1 MKIKELF
8 DRGNP
13 VFSFEFFPPKDD
25 AGITSLM
32 ETVKNLQDLHPSFV
46 SVTYGAGGSTRRKTI
61 EITKRIKQELGI
73 EAMSHLTCVG
83 HSRDEIS
90 AILDEI
96 ETAGI
101 ENIMTLRGDP
111 PKGETH
117 FAPHPDGF
125 RYASEL
131 VTFIRSRKP
140 AFCLG
145 VAGYPEGHPEAPSK
159 EADLTNLKRKVD
171 AGANFVVT
179 QLFFDPRD
187 YFDLIERA
195 QALGIGLPIVPGI
208 MLFNDTVAA
217 NIAYGRLSGTR
228 DSDILRAAE
237 AAHAMQFIRE
247 MPEGLATLIGENGV
261 RLSGGQRQR
270 LAIARAFLKDAPI
283 LILDEATSAL
293 DSESERHVQEALAT
307 LVRNRTTLVIAHR
320 LSTIERADRI
330 VVLESGRVAETG
342 RHAELLKAEGIYAR
356 LHRIQYSKESG
367 A

>member
-13 VFSFEFFPPKDD
+13 VFSFEFFPPKDE

-111 PKGETH
+111 PRGEAH
-117 FAPHPDGF
+117 FVPHPDGF
-125 RYASEL
+125 GHANEL
-131 VTFIRSRKP
+131 VTFIRSQKP

-159 EADLTNLKRKVD
+159 EADLANLKRKVD
-171 AGANFVVT
+171 AGANFIVT
-179 QLFFDPRD
+179 QLFFDTRD
-187 YFDLIERA
+187 YFDLTERA
-195 QALGIGLPIVPGI
+195 QAVGIRLPVVPGI
-208 MLFNDTVAA
+208 MPITDVAQIKRFTQMCGA
-217 NIAYGRLSGTR
+217 KI
-228 DSDILRAAE
+228 
-237 AAHAMQFIRE
+237 
-247 MPEGLATLIGENGV
+247 P
-261 RLSGGQRQR
+261 
-270 LAIARAFLKDAPI
+270 P
-283 LILDEATSAL
+283 AL
-293 DSESERHVQEALAT
+293 L
-307 LVRNRTTLVIAHR
+307 
-320 LSTIERADRI
+320 
-330 VVLESGRVAETG
+330 
-342 RHAELLKAEGIYAR
+342 AELETVDGNKEAVVEIGIRYSTAQCESLLKNGAPGIHFYTLNKSTSTRTILSNLKKSFA
-356 LHRIQYSKESG
+356 HP
-367 A
+367 